1 MAKGK
6 SVAISETAPEKKGPS
21 LVVQIGALLVL
32 TAVAVGAGWLSGGY
46 LNGGKAAPAAA
57 HAPAGHGDQ
66 EKGVEGHD
74 AEPAS
79 QTIIEL
85 AGITTNLAAPSNVWI
100 RMEASIVLDEPQDES
115 LPELIQQDFLA
126 FVRTLKLHQ
135 IEGAS
140 GFQHFKADLQDRAAI
155 RSGGHVKQVL
165 IRTLLFE

>member
-1 MAKGK
+1 M
-6 SVAISETAPEKKGPS
+6 
-21 LVVQIGALLVL
+21 VVQVGALLVL
-32 TAVAVGAGWLSGGY
+32 TAAAIGTGWLSGAY

-57 HAPAGHGDQ
+57 HAQAGHGEA
-66 EKGVEGHD
+66 EKGVEGHR
-74 AEPAS
+74 AGPAS
-79 QTIIEL
+79 QTVIPL

-100 RMEASIVLDEPQDES
+100 RMEASIVLDKPQDET
-115 LPELIQQDFLA
+115 LPELIHQDFLA

-140 GFQHFKADLQDRAAI
+140 GFQHFKADLEDRAAI